1 MSGPVTPTD
10 APPDE
15 AGEGAA
21 PPCVERH
28 RARETDVG
36 GIPVRRAL
44 PKRVRRSLG
53 AWCFVDHFGPV
64 TGSTARMEVGPHPH
78 IGLQTV
84 TWLVDGEV
92 LHRDSL
98 GFEQPIRPGQVNLMT
113 AGRGV
118 AHAEETPTG
127 APEVLHGAQLWIA
140 QPDATRDGDPAFEH
154 HAELPVA
161 VHGDA
166 RSTVLIGELD
176 GHRSPARAHTP
187 LVGASVALPAGG
199 RATVPLREGFEH
211 GLVVL
216 VGRIQVG
223 DEAVVPGELAY
234 LGTGRA
240 ELPLAGGDEDAVVL
254 LLGGTPFEATPL
266 MWWNFVARTRDEIG
280 TAWQAWQEHHDRFGT
295 VASPLDRIDAPTPP
309 WLETRA

>member
-15 AGEGAA
+15 AGERAA

-28 RARETDVG
+28 QARETAVG

-44 PKRVRRSLG
+44 PKRVRRTIG

-92 LHRDSL
+92 LHRDSM
-98 GFEQPIRPGQVNLMT
+98 GSEQLIRPGQVNLMT

-118 AHAEETPTG
+118 SHAEETPLG

-154 HAELPVA
+154 HAGLPVV

-176 GHRSPARAHTP
+176 GHRSPARAQTP
-187 LVGASVALPAGG
+187 LVGASVALMGGG
-199 RATVPLREGFEH
+199 RAEIPLREGFEH

-216 VGRIQVG
+216 AGRVEVG
-223 DEAVVPGELAY
+223 DATVVPGELAY

-240 ELPLAGGDEDAVVL
+240 ALPMAASEESIVL
-254 LLGGTPFEATPL
+254 LLGGAPFEDPPL
-266 MWWNFVARTRDEIG
+266 MWWNFVARTRDEVS
-280 TAWQAWQEHHDRFGT
+280 TAWRAWQERHDRFGK

-309 WLETRA
+309 WLEGA